1 MFSGRSVKSGHEDAF
16 LLESVIDEKTEAV
29 CDAGKGS
36 ENMKILNTPLKVGSL
51 ELKTRLVMPPMATEK
66 TADGLVNGD
75 ILRYY
80 DEKTRSG
87 GLGLV
92 VTEHVY
98 VSPEGKASPRQI
110 SAAGDDA
117 VEGFKKLAG
126 VIHRNGVP
134 VILQINHAGSMTQ
147 ADPETEKI
155 SCSAVINPRFAAR
168 GIRILPRAMDIEDI
182 ERVRDCY
189 VKAAVRAKAAGMDGV
204 EVHSAHG
211 YLLNQFYSPLTNL
224 REDEYTGATVEGRTR
239 LQCGI
244 IKAIREVCGKGFLIS
259 VRLGAADHM
268 PGGSEAGD
276 VPEAAERFQKAGADM
291 ISITGGL
298 CGFILKDREQGWFS
312 ELSEAAKAGTE
323 LPVLLTGGITDAY
336 HAEKMLEEKKAD
348 LIGIGRALLTDS
360 ELPAKMIKE

>member
-155 SCSAVINPRFAAR
+155 SCSAVIRMRGKSWTAFPMCFLSRFI
-168 GIRILPRAMDIEDI
+168 IRRS
-182 ERVRDCY
+182 
-189 VKAAVRAKAAGMDGV
+189 
-204 EVHSAHG
+204 SA
-211 YLLNQFYSPLTNL
+211 
-224 REDEYTGATVEGRTR
+224 
-239 LQCGI
+239 
-244 IKAIREVCGKGFLIS
+244 
-259 VRLGAADHM
+259 
-268 PGGSEAGD
+268 
-276 VPEAAERFQKAGADM
+276 
-291 ISITGGL
+291 
-298 CGFILKDREQGWFS
+298 
-312 ELSEAAKAGTE
+312 
-323 LPVLLTGGITDAY
+323 
-336 HAEKMLEEKKAD
+336 
-348 LIGIGRALLTDS
+348 
-360 ELPAKMIKE
+360 

>member
-1 MFSGRSVKSGHEDAF
+1 
-16 LLESVIDEKTEAV
+16 
-29 CDAGKGS
+29 
-36 ENMKILNTPLKVGSL
+36 MKILNTHLKVGSL

-66 TADGLVNGD
+66 SGDGLVNED

-92 VTEHVY
+92 VTEHVF
-98 VSPEGKASPRQI
+98 VSPEGKASSKQI
-110 SAAGDDA
+110 SAASDDS

-126 VIHRNGVP
+126 VIHRNGIP
-134 VILQINHAGSMTQ
+134 VILQINHSGSLTECDPGTQ
-147 ADPETEKI
+147 KI
-155 SCSAVINPRFAAR
+155 SSSAVVNPRLAAR
-168 GIRILPRAMDIEDI
+168 GIINMPRAMDKDDI
-182 ERVRDCY
+182 ARIRDCF
-189 VKAAVRAKAAGMDGV
+189 VNAALRAKAAGMEGV

-211 YLLNQFYSPLTNL
+211 YLLNQFYSPLTNR

-239 LQCGI
+239 LQCEI
-244 IKAIREVCGKGFLIS
+244 IKAIREICGKDFLIS

-298 CGFILKDREQGWFS
+298 CGFILKGREQGWFS
-312 ELSEAAKAGTE
+312 ELSEAAKTGTE
-323 LPVLLTGGITDAY
+323 LPVLLTGGITDAF
-336 HAEKMLEEKKAD
+336 HAEKLLEEKKAD
-348 LIGIGRALLTDS
+348 LIGIGRALLMDS